1 MADRIFPNRYQ
12 VDPLDSDLVFQGI
25 DWDTFNQR
33 LAAAESG
40 EDKRVPTEL
49 LKALNNAHPGA
60 FDEVANSNDR
70 ESGSMYAEEDMED
83 DEMSEDEAMMVDSY
97 KTAKKK
103 KGLDPESGLGKYLA
117 EQKKMKENKSKNSD
131 EEDHDEEDH
140 DHDEVDSKEDMK
152 RKGPK
157 KNEKVKKAY
166 VFNHPSQLSAEAV
179 EAAEAAGDEH
189 LKSAILAARHDR
201 RVRLASQI
209 ETRIASDK
217 DKSIKLAQRKAY
229 REALVQRVAEK
240 MEDDKEASMG
250 KTCDSCGEKYAGK
263 ECNCGHASSKEMKEA
278 KAFSSAA
285 KKAFAAKALAEGFPI
300 EYINARLGETSAP
313 AVDKLSNI
321 KNVLASGLEANVK
334 VAAASSM
341 IKTATLSDADYSRL
355 VDYWKNELGYGDQD
369 WIDALFTKKYD
380 KKN

>member
-131 EEDHDEEDH
+131 EEDHDEE